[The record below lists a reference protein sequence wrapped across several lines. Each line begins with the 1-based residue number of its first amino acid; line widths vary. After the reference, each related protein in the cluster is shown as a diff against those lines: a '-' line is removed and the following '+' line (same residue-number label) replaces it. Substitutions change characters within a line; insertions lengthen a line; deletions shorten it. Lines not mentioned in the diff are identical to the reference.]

1 MSTLDF
7 LLNYIEMKCSD
18 MPKIQKTFYSETAG
32 VTQNTFL
39 NSNSVWDFHLM
50 TTSPHL
56 AGMLAPAIIP
66 SLRLDTD

>member
-39 NSNSVWDFHLM
+39 NSNSV
-50 TTSPHL
+50 
-56 AGMLAPAIIP
+56 
-66 SLRLDTD
+66 